1 MTLRHPAV
9 PLDLTAFER
18 DPYPLFHALRAT
30 TPVAWVEPLGMW
42 FVTRYDD
49 VVAVLRDPAHF
60 TTDAPGSTIRD
71 TFGLQMLSADG
82 DTQRRFKTACAAP
95 FNTRAVRERTG
106 PLVHAQ
112 VERLLARLPQDR
124 PVDLRAA
131 LAGPL
136 ALGTVAV
143 VLGIPEAHHADI
155 RRWYDAFAASL
166 ANFTWDPEVRAR
178 GHQAVAEFVATVRP
192 LLPAL
197 AQDAPDSLLGAL
209 AAASPPPLTT
219 DEILANALIILFGG
233 IETTEAMLANA
244 LWALLGAPER
254 LALARS
260 QPDRLPDLLEEATR
274 WESAVQSCTR
284 HTTEAVEL
292 RGVWIPAGDAIQCLL
307 GAANRDP
314 DVFPDPDRFD
324 PDRLNLGAHLAF
336 GSGRHFCLGAA
347 LARLEVEASIHT
359 LLQRWPGLR
368 LVDPARDAPHGSEF
382 RKPPR
387 LEVWLDGSAQQGSA
401 AP

>member
-1 MTLRHPAV
+1 MTTRHPAV

-18 DPYPLFHALRAT
+18 NPYPTFHALRAT

-49 VVAVLRDPAHF
+49 VVAVLRDPARF

-112 VERLLARLPQDR
+112 VDRLLAGLPHDV
-124 PVDLRAA
+124 PVDLRAT

-166 ANFTWDPEVRAR
+166 ANFTWDPEIRAR
-178 GHQAVAEFVATVRP
+178 GHAAVAEFIATVRP

-197 AQDAPDSLLGAL
+197 VQEAPDSLLGAL

-244 LWALLGAPER
+244 LWALLSGPDR
-254 LALARS
+254 LALARTE
-260 QPDRLPDLLEEATR
+260 PDRLPNLLEEATR

-292 RGVWIPAGDAIQCLL
+292 RGVRIPAGDTVQCLL

-324 PDRLNLGAHLAF
+324 PDRANAGAHLAF

-359 LLQRWPGLR
+359 LLQRWPSLR
-368 LVDPARDAPHGSEF
+368 LVDQVRDAPYGSEF
-382 RKPPR
+382 RKPPQ
-387 LEVWLDGSAQQGSA
+387 LDVWLDGGPHQGRT